1 MTAVWASASPAKTP
15 RPASQLPEPGRF
27 WIRFVPRSWPG
38 LTLPWVNLAGSRLE
52 ELSARAGDPQELP
65 ALPGDPLDD
74 VLYLPP
80 VGPRLAAA
88 RDELAL
94 RRLADGTP
102 VLAQILPGEDAAGLL
117 GAGAVVAVD
126 LLMTL
131 LAHDLEILE
140 SLPAGSVAV
149 WPLIPG
155 LTDDPALW
163 EAGCERLARAGLR
176 GVQAVAPALSPG
188 DRRRLSEGW
197 GEGREATFDALF
209 HRSCEAPAERAFA
222 QVSHRFGFAPFLA
235 RPLPRPPVLGIGNRR
250 LGETVAFAA
259 ELWLRLGRPEEAG
272 QALYRAA
279 RWIDKTFYDVAALA
293 REGNLAVLPLLDGL
307 SRPLVL
313 EAAQGDAGPPALV
326 RELLAE
332 YAGATGEPAQKI
344 QRKRR
349 KDGAQ

>member
-1 MTAVWASASPAKTP
+1 M
-15 RPASQLPEPGRF
+15 
-27 WIRFVPRSWPG
+27 
-38 LTLPWVNLAGSRLE
+38 
-52 ELSARAGDPQELP
+52 
-65 ALPGDPLDD
+65 
-74 VLYLPP
+74 
-80 VGPRLAAA
+80 
-88 RDELAL
+88 
-94 RRLADGTP
+94 
-102 VLAQILPGEDAAGLL
+102 LAQILPGEDAAGLL

-131 LAHDLEILE
+131 LARDLDVLE
-140 SLPAGSVAV
+140 SLPAGTVAV

-163 EAGCERLARAGLR
+163 EAGCERLARAGLH

-197 GEGREATFDALF
+197 GEGQEDTFDALF

-222 QVSHRFGFAPFLA
+222 QVAHRFGFVPFLS

-250 LGETVAFAA
+250 LGETVALSA

-313 EAAQGDAGPPALV
+313 EAAQAQGEPEAGQPALL

-332 YAGATGEPAQKI
+332 YAGTPQPVKKTPS
-344 QRKRR
+344 KRR
-349 KDGAQ
+349 KDAAQ